1 MPGESGVV
9 QSGKAHTAWEAGQE
23 SAFYFSKAQLI
34 HTQDRRC
41 LVCGGSGDGGSGGLL
56 KGSFTWALI
65 DEHLEAQRM

>member
-1 MPGESGVV
+1 MV

-23 SAFYFSKAQLI
+23 SALCFSKAQLI
-34 HTQDRRC
+34 HTQDGRC
-41 LVCGGSGDGGSGGLL
+41 LVCGGSGGGGNGLL